1 MERVEIKMKKII
13 VFGRGKFFRENEKN
27 LKKKYDIVCY
37 LDNNCQR
44 LRKEYD
50 ESGTPIYH
58 PDDVSS
64 CPDYPIILMAKQ
76 FIEMIG
82 QLIDAGIDSE
92 RIVFG
97 VFLYPSTN
105 EEKILSEQG
114 ALVIENKTMIY
125 KAKTGESSIIKDR
138 QDMIDIAHQLIRGKF
153 YKTNSAIQMLA
164 NLPVEPI
171 SRDFGTGRGKAIDRF
186 YIEKFL
192 EANKNDIRGDVLE
205 IADNEYTLRY
215 GENRVATSYILH
227 VNGWG
232 KNAIKGDLETGEGL
246 SENWFD
252 SLIIT
257 QTLMFI
263 YDLKSAAANIYKIM
277 KEDAVALITVAGIS
291 QISRYDADNWGSY
304 WGFHEDALKKLFI
317 PLFGEE
323 NVEISIYGNVK
334 TAMAMLYGLCCEELQ
349 EDDFLIQDRDYPLI
363 LAVKLRKVNKNQVV
377 KRGV

>member
-1 MERVEIKMKKII
+1 
-13 VFGRGKFFRENEKN
+13 
-27 LKKKYDIVCY
+27 
-37 LDNNCQR
+37 
-44 LRKEYD
+44 
-50 ESGTPIYH
+50 
-58 PDDVSS
+58 
-64 CPDYPIILMAKQ
+64 
-76 FIEMIG
+76 MI
-82 QLIDAGIDSE
+82 
-92 RIVFG
+92 
-97 VFLYPSTN
+97 
-105 EEKILSEQG
+105 
-114 ALVIENKTMIY
+114 IENKTLIY
-125 KAKTGESSIIKDR
+125 KAKTGETSIIKER
-138 QDMIDIAHQLIRGKF
+138 QDMIEIAHRLIREEF

-171 SRDFGTGRGKAIDRF
+171 GRDFGTSRGKAIDRF

-215 GENRVATSYILH
+215 GESRVATSYILH

-246 SENWFD
+246 SENRFD

-277 KEDAVALITVAGIS
+277 KKDAVALITVAGIS

-323 NVEISIYGNVK
+323 NVEISTYGNVK
-334 TAMAMLYGLCCEELQ
+334 TAIAMLHGLCYEELK

-363 LAVKLRKVNKNQVV
+363 LTVKLRKINKN
-377 KRGV
+377 